1 MATSNAEI
9 LAQLES
15 LAESKLSGEVLSCYS
30 HSRSALSCRADLTDF
45 AAILTKFKRLVK
57 IEEAAREARR
67 KRHLTEA
74 IHEQQMERSVEKE
87 LPMTYEAH
95 KPYFEAADEAGR
107 AEAALDAALK
117 EPQ

>member
-45 AAILTKFKRLVK
+45 AAILTKFKRLMK
-57 IEEAAREARR
+57 IEEAA
-67 KRHLTEA
+67 KKLV
-74 IHEQQMERSVEKE
+74 RSRGAQSINAYLKLE
-87 LPMTYEAH
+87 
-95 KPYFEAADEAGR
+95 
-107 AEAALDAALK
+107 AALK
-117 EPQ
+117 EPS